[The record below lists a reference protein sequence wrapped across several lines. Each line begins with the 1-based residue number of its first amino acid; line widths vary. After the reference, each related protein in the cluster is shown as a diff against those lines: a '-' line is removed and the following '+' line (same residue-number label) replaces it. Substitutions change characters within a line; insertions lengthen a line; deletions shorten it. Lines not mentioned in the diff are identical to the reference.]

1 MSTSLPHER
10 AIEYS
15 DLTTSVA
22 SRAPPL
28 AVGVVSVRAASAAL
42 IWFTTG
48 GHAAP
53 LVLSTS
59 APPLDKRYE
68 HTREPVR
75 RRGAQMGLGDSS
87 QQHHKEREEVL

>member
-10 AIEYS
+10 SIEYS

-48 GHAAP
+48 SPAAP
-53 LVLSTS
+53 WVLAAS
-59 APPLDKRYE
+59 APPLGRRYDQR
-68 HTREPVR
+68 T
-75 RRGAQMGLGDSS
+75 GTCA
-87 QQHHKEREEVL
+87 